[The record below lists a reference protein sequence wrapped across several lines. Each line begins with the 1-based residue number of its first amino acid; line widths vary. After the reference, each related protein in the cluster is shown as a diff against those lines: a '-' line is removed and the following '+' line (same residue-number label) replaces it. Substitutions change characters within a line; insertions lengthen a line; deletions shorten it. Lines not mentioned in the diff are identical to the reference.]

1 MELIPAIDLINGKCV
16 RLTQGDYQQK
26 TIYNENPA
34 EVARSFEDAGIKRLH
49 LVDLDGAKAKSPQ
62 NLKVLENIATQT
74 GLQVDFSG
82 GLSTQQYVTDAFNA
96 GATFIAV
103 GSIALKNP
111 AELEQWIAAW
121 GGDKILLAADCKDG
135 FVATHG
141 WQEGSSQEVIPFI
154 ASWVSAGLRQGF
166 VTDIAK
172 DGMLQGPSLE
182 LYEQIR
188 SEVADFKLIASGGV
202 RNMEDIAKLQALG
215 LSGAIVGKA
224 IYEGNITLK
233 DLENYQLRA
242 AQSTQS

>member
-16 RLTQGDYQQK
+16 RLTQGDYKQK
-26 TIYNENPA
+26 TIYNENPV
-34 EVARSFEDAGIKRLH
+34 EVAKSFEGVGIKRLH

-62 NLKVLENIATQT
+62 NLKVLEAIASQTQ
-74 GLQVDFSG
+74 LAVDFSG

-111 AELEQWIAAW
+111 DELAQWITAW

-154 ASWVSAGLRQGF
+154 ASWVQTGLKQGF

-172 DGMLQGPSLE
+172 DGMLQGPSLA
-182 LYEQIR
+182 LFEQIL
-188 SEVADFKLIASGGV
+188 SEVPEFKLIASGGV
-202 RNMEDIAKLQALG
+202 RNMEDVEELAQKG

-224 IYEGNITLK
+224 IYEGNISLK
-233 DLENYQLRA
+233 DMELYQLA
-242 AQSTQS
+242 ASKSTQP